1 MEYSEYQSV
10 IQAFYE
16 KVEELGDNPFLWRKV
31 DKVYQPMSW
40 NEVAERVKA
49 LSLGLRELG
58 VKPGDRV
65 TLVSDNQPEWLIA
78 DIAIVTAGAIT
89 VPAYTTNR
97 VRDHKHVLNH
107 SGSVGAIVSTKALSR
122 NLFPAALD
130 APKCEWA
137 ISMEDTKFA
146 QSGPLE
152 VYLWDDVMEKGRQ
165 SGKDALDLVPKA
177 KRDDVCCFIYTS
189 GTGGTPKAVML
200 THGNLLCNCMG
211 AYDLLKSFGLGEEVF
226 LSFLPLSHSYEHT
239 AGQYFPITIGAQIYY
254 AEGVESLLTNLAEVR
269 PTIMTAVPRLYEAMH
284 QRIRR
289 GVEKQGGFKEKLFN
303 LAVEIGT
310 KRYKDPGSLTL
321 KEKLLDIVCERLVRA
336 KVRQRFGG
344 RLKAFVSGGAA
355 LNPDIGVFFTALG
368 LRLLQGYGQTEASP
382 VISANPPGKVKI
394 HTVGLPL
401 KGVEIKI
408 AGDGEILVRGELVM
422 KGYWNDEEATASA
435 IQDGWLHTGDIGQF
449 DEDGYLEIT
458 DRKKDIIVL
467 SGGDNL
473 SPARV
478 EGFLTLQPEIAQAM
492 VYGDKRP
499 ALVALLV
506 PDPDWLAE
514 WAQSNG
520 KPNDLSALAD
530 DPALAKALSGVI
542 DQVNNSLSMLEKIR
556 RFTIADAPFST
567 ENGMMTPTLKI
578 KRHVIKERYGST
590 LEALY
595 NKK

>member
-401 KGVEIKI
+401 KGVEVKI